1 METQDKYIS
10 CKEEL
15 LTSAGTYNMKVINR
29 QADFILTLPGGKQL
43 TDNLFHI
50 ESRSE
55 LYKLLEG
62 ESVYNWLIEIKNAI
76 EAGEGIFGKKD
87 LFSQEDFDQIM
98 SLITSPKATWRQ
110 ITRAFA
116 RLGCLSLGQVRFSR
130 TDRRRVWAIRNF
142 DKWRHADPGDIQQHL
157 QTHMDEADSESL
169 FK

>member
-76 EAGEGIFGKKD
+76 EEAYVSQGTTRKAFSYTTSRFVFTNNTTGMCTLTFHEKYKKN
-87 LFSQEDFDQIM
+87 LAELGLEFPIM
-98 SLITSPKATWRQ
+98 ASPQT
-110 ITRAFA
+110 TRA
-116 RLGCLSLGQVRFSR
+116 
-130 TDRRRVWAIRNF
+130 
-142 DKWRHADPGDIQQHL
+142 
-157 QTHMDEADSESL
+157 
-169 FK
+169 